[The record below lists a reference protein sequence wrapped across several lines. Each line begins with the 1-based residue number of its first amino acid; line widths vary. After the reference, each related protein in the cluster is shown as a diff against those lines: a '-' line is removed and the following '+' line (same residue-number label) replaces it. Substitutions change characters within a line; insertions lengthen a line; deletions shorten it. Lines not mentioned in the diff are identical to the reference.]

1 MKWKVIL
8 LIPLALLLSNCRADT
23 RRSDDAVAANDVLQP
38 QQSLSPLPVRPLSP
52 QLERLRLAAEQDAS
66 RIRELSFTGEV
77 GMTELSGWEY
87 GTRASEM
94 TRSLGGRELTL
105 LGRLAT
111 AGGILPE
118 GTDVGSLAASFAAMS
133 ASASYNPLDKRV
145 LLVSQFKDKSLL
157 VHEFTHALQDQHF
170 DLMKLLSRRPY
181 DFDRSEALFALIEGD
196 AMNVQRRFEQ
206 GKTFESMPIDAVAKQ
221 EDGRF
226 QEYRKTMGE
235 FFQPLLTETFEFRY
249 RDGARFVEAV
259 RRQRGE
265 RGVDELF
272 TNPPVSSEQ
281 IIHLDKYYSSELPR
295 EVTFDTTPFQ
305 RNGWQETVSTALG
318 EIGIRGVLMAGVTQ
332 KIASAAAAGWGGDRA
347 VLFQK
352 DGSAPLFV
360 WRIVWDKVSD
370 ALEFQAA
377 YKELKAR
384 EGENVTA
391 ISELKDA
398 AEIRWQKDGHSTI
411 LKRSGD
417 LIEIVRGT
425 DADAA
430 WVAESKR

>member
-1 MKWKVIL
+1 MKWKVL
-8 LIPLALLLSNCRADT
+8 FLIPLAILLSNCRADT
-23 RRSDDAVAANDVLQP
+23 RRTDGSVTSTDASQP

-52 QLERLRLAAEQDAS
+52 QLERLRLTAEQDAS
-66 RIRELSFTGEV
+66 RIRELGFTGEV

-145 LLVSQFKDKSLL
+145 LLVSQFRDKSLL

-170 DLMKLLSRRPY
+170 DLMKLLSRKPY

-206 GKTFESMPIDAVAKQ
+206 GKAYESLPIDAVAKQ

-226 QEYRKTMGE
+226 QDYRKTMGE

-249 RDGARFVEAV
+249 RDGSRFVEAV

-265 RGVDELF
+265 RGVNELF

-281 IIHLDKYYSSELPR
+281 VIHLDKYFSGEPPR
-295 EVTFDTTPFQ
+295 EVSFDTTPFQ
-305 RNGWQETVSTALG
+305 QKGWQAAVSTALG
-318 EIGIRGVLMAGVTQ
+318 EIGIRGVLMAGVNE
-332 KIASAAAAGWGGDRA
+332 KIASTAAAGWGGDRA

-352 DGSAPLFV
+352 DGFAPLFV
-360 WRIVWDKVSD
+360 WKIVWDKASD

-377 YKELKAR
+377 WKALKER
-384 EGENVTA
+384 QGENVTA
-391 ISELKDA
+391 IFESKNA
-398 AEIRWQKDGHSTI
+398 AEIHWQKDGHSTI

-417 LIEIVRGT
+417 SIEIVRGADT
-425 DADAA
+425 DATWA
-430 WVAESKR
+430 AESNQ